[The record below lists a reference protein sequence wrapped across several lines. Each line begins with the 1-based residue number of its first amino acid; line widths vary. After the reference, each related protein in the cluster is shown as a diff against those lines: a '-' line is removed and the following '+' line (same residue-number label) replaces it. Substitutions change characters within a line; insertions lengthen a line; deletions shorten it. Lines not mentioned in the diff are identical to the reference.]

1 VDSTD
6 SEPALRFTFHNH
18 NGKMVVVDLKGE
30 QPVYL
35 GDLSVDSSAQSLFDR
50 VWKSSHCLAQ

>member
-1 VDSTD
+1 M
-6 SEPALRFTFHNH
+6 RFTFHNH

-35 GDLSVDSSAQSLFDR
+35 GDLPVDPSAQPLFDQ
-50 VWKSSHCLAQ
+50 VWKANHCQEQ